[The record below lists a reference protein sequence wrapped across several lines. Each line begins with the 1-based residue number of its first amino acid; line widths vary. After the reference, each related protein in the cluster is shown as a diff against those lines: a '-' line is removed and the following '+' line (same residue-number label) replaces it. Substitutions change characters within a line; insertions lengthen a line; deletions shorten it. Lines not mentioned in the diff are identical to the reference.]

1 MNFTQFL
8 KTDKMLSETCIFD
21 DAEPV
26 VVGYGTFESCHLG
39 YLPLVAEL
47 VRLGEQFDA
56 EPILII
62 VEKDTVGYRKML
74 PYVLQAIAE
83 NFPFLTVQVEENVV
97 APLQRLSQQGKKC
110 VGMVGEPTSLCE
122 AQYHYEKLYQE
133 VATETVLHLGQY
145 KRDTRAAAKSGDF
158 NKFRAT
164 ILECS
169 FEVAHNMFE
178 QLREVCNG
186 RQ

>member
-8 KTDKMLSETCIFD
+8 KTDKMLSETCIYE
-21 DAEPV
+21 DADPV

-47 VRLGEQFDA
+47 VKLGEQFDA
-56 EPILII
+56 DPILII
-62 VEKDTVGYRKML
+62 VEKDTVEYHKML
-74 PYVLQAIAE
+74 PCVLQAIAE
-83 NFPFLTVQVEENVV
+83 NFPFLKVQIEENVA
-97 APLQRLSQQGKKC
+97 APLHRFSQQGKKC
-110 VGMVGEPTSLCE
+110 VGMVGEPTSLYE
-122 AQYHYEKLYQE
+122 AQYHYENLYQE
-133 VATETVLHLGQY
+133 EAAETVVHLGQY

-178 QLREVCNG
+178 QLREVCDG